1 MAEDWGEMS
10 RNLTYINLRKIS
22 VTDKLFGHYIKK
34 IGDKILEHQ
43 WDILN
48 DTDGTEPTYCIRN
61 FKIAAG
67 DIKGKREGVVFQDTD
82 LYKWLESVAYSIA
95 GGQAG
100 DFEEKAEEVIDI
112 LERAQEEDGY
122 LNTYFQINAPER
134 KWKNLVEGH
143 ELYTAGHMMEAAAA
157 YFEAT
162 GRDKFLNIAKKNADL
177 ICRVFG
183 RNEGQIRGYGG
194 HQEVEIGLIKL
205 YRLTGEKKYLDQ
217 AAYFI
222 DERGREPNY
231 LAEEM
236 KRNDFPEFFP
246 EFMRYDLEY
255 AQAAKPAVEQS
266 EAVGHAVRDMYMC
279 SAMADLAEEN
289 DDKALRDACLRIWNN
304 MVKRRMYITGGIGSS
319 GFRER
324 FTADYDL
331 PNNTNYCETCAS
343 VGLMMFGQR
352 MASLMKN
359 AEYYDAVELALYNTV
374 LAGINTEGDR
384 YFYVNPL
391 EVVPEFCTEHTYMD
405 HVKAER
411 QKWFSVA
418 CCPPNLVRTLAS
430 LGQYI
435 YAKDEESLYIHEYI
449 SSNLEEKIGDTDYK
463 LEMDSDYIRSGKIKI
478 RLSLDGDGKIRLRV
492 PCFSKNTEIK
502 VDDKELDGNVSSGYA
517 EILVSEGEHVIDIK
531 FETAPRWLAANNNVR
546 ADSGRMALMKG
557 PVVYCLEEVDNGDHL
572 SEIYVN
578 PNEKVTESK
587 EISPVGELPLLEYEA
602 CRIRSTVEEDKLYGE
617 VNFEKEEVKLKA
629 VPYSQWNNRG
639 NGEMSVWQKV
649 KL

>member
-1 MAEDWGEMS
+1 
-10 RNLTYINLRKIS
+10 
-22 VTDKLFGHYIKK
+22 
-34 IGDKILEHQ
+34 
-43 WDILN
+43 
-48 DTDGTEPTYCIRN
+48 
-61 FKIAAG
+61 
-67 DIKGKREGVVFQDTD
+67 
-82 LYKWLESVAYSIA
+82 
-95 GGQAG
+95 
-100 DFEEKAEEVIDI
+100 
-112 LERAQEEDGY
+112 
-122 LNTYFQINAPER
+122 
-134 KWKNLVEGH
+134 
-143 ELYTAGHMMEAAAA
+143 
-157 YFEAT
+157 
-162 GRDKFLNIAKKNADL
+162 
-177 ICRVFG
+177 
-183 RNEGQIRGYGG
+183 
-194 HQEVEIGLIKL
+194 
-205 YRLTGEKKYLDQ
+205 
-217 AAYFI
+217 
-222 DERGREPNY
+222 
-231 LAEEM
+231 
-236 KRNDFPEFFP
+236 
-246 EFMRYDLEY
+246 
-255 AQAAKPAVEQS
+255 
-266 EAVGHAVRDMYMC
+266 
-279 SAMADLAEEN
+279 
-289 DDKALRDACLRIWNN
+289 
-304 MVKRRMYITGGIGSS
+304 
-319 GFRER
+319 
-324 FTADYDL
+324 
-331 PNNTNYCETCAS
+331 
-343 VGLMMFGQR
+343 MMFGQR

-478 RLSLDGDGKIRLRV
+478 RLSLDGAGKIRLRV

-517 EILVSEGEHVIDIK
+517 EISVSEGEHIIDIK